1 MKINFYSAAFW
12 AALAGAAS
20 LICGALGAGGIAQ
33 SVSNLL
39 IAVGGLVIA
48 VSAHPVI
55 TAQQAKYLAAGR
67 TAKK

>member
-1 MKINFYSAAFW
+1 MQINLRSAAFW
-12 AALAGAAS
+12 SALAGAAS

-39 IAVGGLVIA
+39 IAVGGLFIA

-55 TAQQAKYLAAGR
+55 SAQQAKYLAAS
-67 TAKK
+67 KKS